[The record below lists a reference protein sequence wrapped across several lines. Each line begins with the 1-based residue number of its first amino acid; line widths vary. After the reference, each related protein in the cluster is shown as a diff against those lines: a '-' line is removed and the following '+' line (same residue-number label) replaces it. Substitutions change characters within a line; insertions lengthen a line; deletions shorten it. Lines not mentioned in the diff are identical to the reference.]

1 MPHQTWRTFSEQGLV
16 GATSAE
22 LLALDSLDLIR
33 VVTASVDDNSVHELL
48 PVQAFTRV
56 SRGSTVLESSPGCR
70 SNHDLTQVEVV
81 PVWALFSGGAA
92 TAGFSG

>member
-1 MPHQTWRTFSEQGLV
+1 MPHQTRRTFSEQGLV

-81 PVWALFSGGAA
+81 PVWALFSGGVA